1 MAEKIKEKKLK
12 KKKPTEKHDRI
23 ELTPEEIKK
32 SRKKSLILY
41 SIVIAIVGLSCAF
54 MYSFLVNYISAI
66 PDVVVPNVIGLTK
79 NDAVFVLKQSKLEP
93 FAGGSRFSQ
102 EATPDIVLG
111 TDPEPG
117 RKVKAGR
124 KIRYIINSGQE
135 EIVLPEMKGLFIDEA
150 KELMSN
156 HNIIIEQSREEFS
169 IENREGTIIAT
180 NPPAGETVQRN
191 STVNVVISK
200 GYPIEISFDKI
211 SDGNNKA
218 SVKISLQIPINK
230 DDETKKTNVK
240 IVSVLTNSQK
250 TLYNEDISSGKEL
263 NFDFEELLGNRIDI
277 FFNDILAKTR
287 VVVF

>member
-12 KKKPTEKHDRI
+12 KKKPAEKHERT
-23 ELTPEEIKK
+23 ELTPEKTKK
-32 SRKKSLILY
+32 NKKKTLILY
-41 SIVIAIVGLSCAF
+41 SIFIALVGLLCAF
-54 MYSFLVNYISAI
+54 LYSFLVNYIKAI
-66 PDVVVPNVIGLTK
+66 PDVIVPDVIGLSK

-102 EATPDIVLG
+102 EATPDIILG

-124 KIRYIINSGQE
+124 KILYIINSGQE
-135 EIVLPEMKGLFIDEA
+135 EIVLPAMTGLFIDEA
-150 KELMSN
+150 KELMAN
-156 HNIIIEQSREEFS
+156 HNITVQQSSAEFS
-169 IENREGTIIAT
+169 LEYREGTIIAT
-180 NPPAGETVQRN
+180 NPAAGETVERN
-191 STVNVVISK
+191 TTLNVVISK
-200 GYPIEISFDKI
+200 GYPIEISFSKV
-211 SDGNNKA
+211 SDGDNKA

-240 IVSVLTNSQK
+240 IVSVLTSSQK
-250 TLYNEDISSGKEL
+250 TLFNEDIQSGKEL

-277 FFNDILAKTR
+277 FFNDMLAKTK